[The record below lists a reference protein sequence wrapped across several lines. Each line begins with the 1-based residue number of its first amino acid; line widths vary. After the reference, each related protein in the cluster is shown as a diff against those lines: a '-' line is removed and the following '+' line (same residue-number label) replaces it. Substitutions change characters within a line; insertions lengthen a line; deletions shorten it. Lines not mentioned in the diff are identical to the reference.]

1 MTALITIALTAV
13 LLIAAW
19 LLGQLP
25 TGAKRLAVAFALSW
39 AGYGAVRAAEQRGVS
54 EAVQTGLLIALFIA
68 AAAVAWWLIQPWLWG
83 IEDYLPN
90 SQRKTKGANSHET
103 S

>member
-25 TGAKRLAVAFALSW
+25 TAAKRMAVAFALSW
-39 AGYGAVRAAEQRGVS
+39 AGYGAVRAAEQRAVS

-83 IEDYLPN
+83 IEDYLAELQAQAEEESEQP
-90 SQRKTKGANSHET
+90 
-103 S
+103 